1 MLVET
6 IEDLEALKIEHGVQ
20 QASSLNIVIT
30 DGRCVV
36 GLHYISKS
44 HEQIPPTLYYSL
56 GQLCTCDNGI
66 SHMNDSSCDKAVLI
80 VSEKLTDYQ
89 DEWNEVPPNHL
100 IEIDNLLSVGIKRL
114 PSF

>member
-36 GLHYISKS
+36 GLRYISKS
-44 HEQIPPTLYYSL
+44 HEQIPPPYIT
-56 GQLCTCDNGI
+56 
-66 SHMNDSSCDKAVLI
+66 HWDS
-80 VSEKLTDYQ
+80 Y
-89 DEWNEVPPNHL
+89 VPV
-100 IEIDNLLSVGIKRL
+100 IMESVI
-114 PSF
+114 